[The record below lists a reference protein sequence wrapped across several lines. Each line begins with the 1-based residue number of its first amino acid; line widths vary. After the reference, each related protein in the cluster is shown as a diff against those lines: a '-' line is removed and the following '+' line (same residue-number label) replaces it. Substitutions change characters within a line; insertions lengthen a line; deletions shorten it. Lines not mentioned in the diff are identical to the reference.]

1 MFHNKTWKKK
11 VNRLENLTQN
21 IKKYKIINIVSFN
34 KINYYIYR
42 PVEVEAV
49 RNDLVFWPKNVA
61 VFSK

>member
-11 VNRLENLTQN
+11 VNRLESLTQN
-21 IKKYKIINIVSFN
+21 IKLSIRIMSFN
-34 KINYYIYR
+34 KINYYIYQ

-49 RNDLVFWPKNVA
+49 TYDLVFWPKNVV